1 MAELLFGFEYIVS
14 VFCSVIA
21 LSIKMPDM
29 ICFSLLFSFFC
40 VLFLLFLYDWFFIV
54 VLLRTVNSGWQSVD
68 KRRLL
73 MLHDH

>member
-29 ICFSLLFSFFC
+29 ICFSLLFSFFVYYFYC
-40 VLFLLFLYDWFFIV
+40 FYIISFLLLSY
-54 VLLRTVNSGWQSVD
+54 
-68 KRRLL
+68 
-73 MLHDH
+73 

>member
-29 ICFSLLFSFFC
+29 ICFSLLFSF
-40 VLFLLFLYDWFFIV
+40 LYIIFIV
-54 VLLRTVNSGWQSVD
+54 FI
-68 KRRLL
+68 
-73 MLHDH
+73 